1 MNTLRWLHMSD
12 IHFKGNEQYETKRMR
27 DSLIEELKKVS
38 IEKNIDLIFITGDLA
53 YQGLGYDKDLE
64 KFIQAILSS
73 TGATLDN
80 LFIVPGNH
88 DLKRSQQRK
97 FSLEG
102 LRKDGVKLES
112 DTIETLEKGFALY
125 KKFYKKI
132 KKEDWNCI
140 YKVINKG
147 DINIILLNTAFTAGT
162 DSDEGNLNIHRE
174 EFYKAISELKSQENC
189 INIVLGHHP
198 IKCFKSRD
206 QKIIQNNFDDYNIDF
221 YLCGHIHKGG
231 YDYDLNTGRLIPA
244 YSCGSCMVDGYA
256 TVTFVI
262 GDLDLDAKKV
272 TLTYYKWLL
281 EEECWTVGGADGRK
295 AISGTINLILERFK
309 NDDFFVDVD
318 INEDEFRRFMMEFH
332 EKVAK
337 TSIEDANIDP
347 RDVFDKFH
355 NMKCNKSVDKQYNS
369 LCRYFPIIDEIMES
383 SLLTQIEKESI
394 PNIVISEYNKLIDNF
409 TNGNEIIEG
418 IVENMFKEYS
428 TSFKYSNTI
437 LKTYFKILVYWSIYV
452 CDIFN
457 DKK

>member
-1 MNTLRWLHMSD
+1 M
-12 IHFKGNEQYETKRMR
+12 
-27 DSLIEELKKVS
+27 
-38 IEKNIDLIFITGDLA
+38 
-53 YQGLGYDKDLE
+53 
-64 KFIQAILSS
+64 
-73 TGATLDN
+73 
-80 LFIVPGNH
+80 
-88 DLKRSQQRK
+88 
-97 FSLEG
+97 
-102 LRKDGVKLES
+102 
-112 DTIETLEKGFALY
+112 
-125 KKFYKKI
+125 
-132 KKEDWNCI
+132 
-140 YKVINKG
+140 
-147 DINIILLNTAFTAGT
+147 LNTAFTAGT

-189 INIVLGHHP
+189 INIVLGHHS

-262 GDLDLDAKKV
+262 GDLDLGAKKV

-309 NDDFFVDVD
+309 NDDSFVDVD